1 MKLKNKAGIESTLE
15 TIKQVRLETANIP
28 YSKTIDQIRYCMD
41 ELEICCKEEL
51 KRRKD
56 ENLNF

>member
-41 ELEICCKEEL
+41 ELEIC
-51 KRRKD
+51 
-56 ENLNF
+56 